1 MDKKVAKRI
10 TEGGGVAE
18 AKQSFWRMLFS
29 GWDSTEQKRKVL
41 EYVCHRVGGGT
52 HLGDVMQE
60 GYVRRNASA
69 DEIQNILDNPRL
81 IQTAH
86 EKMSNDFSSGHLDPK
101 PSPSSAR

>member
-1 MDKKVAKRI
+1 M
-10 TEGGGVAE
+10 AE
-18 AKQSFWRMLFS
+18 ENQSFWRMLFS
-29 GWDSTEQKRKVL
+29 GWDRTEQKRMVL
-41 EYVCHRVGGGT
+41 EYVCHRVGGGA

-86 EKMSNDFSSGHLDPK
+86 EKMSNDFSSGNLDPK